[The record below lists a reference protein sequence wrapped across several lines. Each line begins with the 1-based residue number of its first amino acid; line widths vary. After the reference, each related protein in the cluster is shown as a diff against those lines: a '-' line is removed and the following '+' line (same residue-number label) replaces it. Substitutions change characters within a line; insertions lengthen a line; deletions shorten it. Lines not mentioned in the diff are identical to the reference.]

1 MTMLMLENLVT
12 RYGHIEAVKGI
23 SLNVAAGEIVAL
35 IGANGAGKT
44 TTLLT
49 ISGVLSPT
57 CGVVR
62 LRGEIISGLR
72 PHAITRRGMALVV
85 EGRGIFA
92 GLSVKENL
100 VVGAYPRRDRQEVA
114 RDVELMFERF
124 PRLRERHE
132 MPAGTLSG
140 GEQQMLAIAR
150 ALMSRPAIVLM
161 DEPSMGLAP
170 LLADEIFE
178 LIVAI
183 SRAGTTILLVEQ
195 NAMRALAVSH
205 RAYIMASG
213 QIVADGPSRQL
224 LGDSQ
229 LRRAYLGVP
238 EAVSSVAPLQL

>member
-1 MTMLMLENLVT
+1 MLMIENLVT
-12 RYGHIEAVKGI
+12 RYGQIEAVKGI

-35 IGANGAGKT
+35 VGANGAGKT

-49 ISGVLSPT
+49 ISGVLSPAHGT
-57 CGVVR
+57 IR
-62 LRGEIISGLR
+62 LRGEIISGLQS
-72 PHAITRRGMALVV
+72 HAIMRRGVAQVV

-100 VVGAYPRRDRQEVA
+100 AVGAYARRDRHEVA
-114 RDVELMFERF
+114 RDVESMFERF
-124 PRLRERHE
+124 PRLHERRHL
-132 MPAGTLSG
+132 PAGTLSG

-150 ALMSRPAIVLM
+150 ALMSRPAILLM

-170 LLADEIFE
+170 LIVEEIFD
-178 LIVAI
+178 LIAVI

-213 QIVADGPSRQL
+213 QIVADGASRQL

-229 LRRAYLGVP
+229 LRQAYLGLP
-238 EAVSSVAPLQL
+238 EA